1 MPVISRF
8 FGIIIFMFWRDH
20 APPHFHAKYG
30 EEEIT
35 VEIKSGIVN
44 GSMSKRA
51 LQMVQ
56 EWREQHI
63 DELLEDWGRAEKRRS
78 LVAIKG
84 LE

>member
-1 MPVISRF
+1 MASLF
-8 FGIIIFMFWRDH
+8 SCLFWRDH

-44 GSMSKRA
+44 GSMFKRA

-56 EWREQHI
+56 EWRERHI
-63 DELLEDWGRAEKRRS
+63 DELLEDWGLAEKRRS